1 MYRPPIITIMG
12 HVDHG
17 KTTLLDFLRSSN
29 LTKREYGGITQH
41 IGAYQV
47 DHNGKT
53 ITFIDTPG
61 HAVFNQMRKRG
72 VELTDIVILVVAADD
87 GVKPQTIES
96 IRYIKEAKVPYIV
109 AINKVDLP
117 NVRLERVKGQL
128 AEHDVLISEFG
139 GDVEC
144 VEISAKTG
152 LGVDKLLE
160 NISVLSELLE
170 LKSEAKKPM
179 EALVLEAYK
188 DKGKGVVAD
197 VIVTSGVLKLKQDVE
212 VYGSKN
218 SGRVKILIN
227 EYGKP
232 MKEVLPGCPAQLVGL
247 NDVPSVASVI
257 QELGAKENQLTKRE
271 EIKSDPF
278 AMVDDFLDEKE
289 KIKIILKA
297 DVLGTLEAIEQNL
310 DLEVVQL
317 LSKGVGGVTDD
328 DLQLAKT
335 SGTTIIAF
343 QVKVPGRISGQAK
356 KMGVKILD
364 YKIIYEL
371 IEDLQ
376 KKMLKILEPTIDEV
390 VTGEA
395 EILQIFEMK
404 GMHIAGVRVKT
415 GELKKNDLF
424 HLKRNDEIIAN
435 PVVNSMM
442 HEKQEVLTLT
452 AKSEGGLTFKNKKLD
467 FQSGDVIIAYKK
479 ED

>member
-47 DHNGKT
+47 DHNGKL

-87 GVKPQTIES
+87 GVKPQTLES
-96 IRYIKEAKVPYIV
+96 IRYIKEANVPYIV

-152 LGVDKLLE
+152 LGVDQLLE
-160 NISVLSELLE
+160 NITVLSELLE
-170 LKSEAKKPM
+170 LKSEKNKPM

-197 VIVTSGVLKLKQDVE
+197 VIVTSGVLKLRQDIE
-212 VYGSKN
+212 VYGSQN
-218 SGRVKILIN
+218 SGKVKILID

-232 MKEVLPGCPAQLVGL
+232 MEEVLPGCPAQLVGL
-247 NDVPSVASVI
+247 KEVPSVASII
-257 QELGAKENQLTKRE
+257 QELGTKENQLTKKE
-271 EIKSDPF
+271 DKIDPF
-278 AMVDDFLDEKE
+278 AQLDDLLDEKE

-310 DLEVVQL
+310 DLEAVQL
-317 LSKGVGGVTDD
+317 LSKGVGPVGDD

-335 SGTTIIAF
+335 SGATIIAF
-343 QVKVPGRISGQAK
+343 QVKVPARIAGQAK
-356 KMGVKILD
+356 KMRVKILS

-376 KKMLKILEPTIDEV
+376 KRMLKILEPTIDEV

-404 GMHIAGVRVKT
+404 GKYIAGVRVKT

-424 HLKRNDEIIAN
+424 HLKREDEIIAN

-467 FQSGDVIIAYKK
+467 FKVGDILVAYKK